1 SAYAQSSRSS
11 RQAKPWPP
19 IVTDARPPGPEP
31 VAPRGHA
38 PQGKTSSQDCSSDLL
53 LRRNGLRQS
62 RGGSVE
68 WIADTTQPARACFLL
83 GAMRRGRTV
92 LTSLERSAQ

>member
-1 SAYAQSSRSS
+1 Q
-11 RQAKPWPP
+11 QKPWPP

-62 RGGSVE
+62 RGGSAGAGE
-68 WIADTTQPARACFLL
+68 SSSARSPPHSPMPSSTPPASRL
-83 GAMRRGRTV
+83 RRV
-92 LTSLERSAQ
+92 PLTPEQLKPALSVSKV